1 MRVRIQLF
9 ARARDLA
16 GAEWIELEFAEAA
29 TIGDL
34 RQVLGRRFPALE
46 TLVARSA
53 IALDEEFAEDSESI
67 HEQSKLALLPPV
79 SGGTRSC
86 SLARPAQPVPGF
98 TLRE

>member
-1 MRVRIQLF
+1 MRVRVQLF

-16 GAEWIELEFAEAA
+16 GAEWIELGLAEAA

-34 RQVLGRRFPALE
+34 RQALGRRLPALE

-79 SGGTRSC
+79 SGGAASFRL
-86 SLARPAQPVPGF
+86 LAD
-98 TLRE
+98 